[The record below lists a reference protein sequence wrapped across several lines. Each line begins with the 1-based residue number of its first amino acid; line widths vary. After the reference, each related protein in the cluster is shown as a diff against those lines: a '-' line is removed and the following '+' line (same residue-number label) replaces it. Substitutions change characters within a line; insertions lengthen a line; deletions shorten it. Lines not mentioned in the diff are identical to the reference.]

1 MSTLDVE
8 REVFL
13 VLLEMQDLEQ
23 VLEGCD
29 WCCGGGDE
37 HVAELWSYVEA
48 IEAGQTAER
57 PGPHFAHM

>member
-1 MSTLDVE
+1 M
-8 REVFL
+8 